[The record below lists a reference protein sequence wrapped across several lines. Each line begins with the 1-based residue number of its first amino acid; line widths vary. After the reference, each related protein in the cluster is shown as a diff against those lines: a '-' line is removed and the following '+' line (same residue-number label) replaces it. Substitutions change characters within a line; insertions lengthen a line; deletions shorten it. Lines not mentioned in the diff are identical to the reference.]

1 MSTSALTMTEES
13 PPPILLTR
21 FLRLVGYLTDPK
33 TLPGKAFTRWE
44 QSMTGTMEKL
54 ATNDRYLRFAGRGLQ
69 MGFRVRKDMIDATEE
84 MLHSF
89 RIPALSEVI
98 ALRNQVRVLHD
109 QLEATTNQLEVAL
122 DLLEKIDAR
131 GEMFEAAVAASP
143 AQAAN
148 ASADAQGPGKKGA
161 PKKGAKKA
169 AKAEEK

>member
-21 FLRLVGYLTDPK
+21 VLRLLGYLTDPK

-84 MLHSF
+84 MLHSM

-131 GEMFEAAVAASP
+131 GEMLEAAVAAN
-143 AQAAN
+143 AD
-148 ASADAQGPGKKGA
+148 ASAEVQGPGKKGA